1 MLVEV
6 ESIDV
11 LDRMMIRKVMED
23 QCIVCG
29 VLLFRYLYFL
39 LYRCRYEMMQLGL
52 EVEKISVDFVYLV
65 CASSTFDH
73 MSQTSGL
80 YVECLGFHGLD
91 ICVFSLPTRQHY
103 T

>member
-52 EVEKISVDFVYLV
+52 EVEKMSVDFVYLF

-73 MSQTSGL
+73 MWCESNERFVCRMLGL
-80 YVECLGFHGLD
+80 
-91 ICVFSLPTRQHY
+91 S
-103 T
+103 